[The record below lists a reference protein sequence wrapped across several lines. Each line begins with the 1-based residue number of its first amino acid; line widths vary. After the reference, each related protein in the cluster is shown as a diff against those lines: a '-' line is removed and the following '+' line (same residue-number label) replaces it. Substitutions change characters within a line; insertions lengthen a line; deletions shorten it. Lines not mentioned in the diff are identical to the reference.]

1 MGEALAQEFDID
13 FFETSAKTGSF
24 VEDAFIQISRQVKD
38 RLEKE
43 KPVGNSA
50 ETAPVG
56 IVKANKVRRSNREE
70 DSSLPFSKRGPLPCL
85 SVCSLCP

>member
-43 KPVGNSA
+43 KPVGSSA
-50 ETAPVG
+50 DAAPVG
-56 IVKANKVRRSNREE
+56 IVKANKVGRLNLQVLLSL
-70 DSSLPFSKRGPLPCL
+70 SLPLKA
-85 SVCSLCP
+85 